1 MGVILETRNL
11 SYSYNHR
18 QKALDSVD
26 FQIEEGQTTA
36 IVGGNGSGKSTL
48 FLNLNG
54 VLRPSGGEVLYRG
67 EAISYEGKAM
77 IAHRKR
83 VGIVFQNPDDQLFS
97 TDVRS
102 DIAFGLL
109 NLGMSSAE
117 AAERVEVVMAQ
128 TGVSD
133 YSDAPTHALSFGQK
147 KRVAIAGVLAMA
159 PEVIILDEPTAGLD
173 PKGVSDI
180 LSLLLQLRK
189 QQRLTVILSTHEIDL
204 IPLYCDHV
212 IVMNQG
218 KVVSQGTSR
227 DIFKSPAALRAN
239 HLRLPR
245 IAHLMEILRDKD
257 GLEME
262 SGAATIGQARRSLLK
277 LVRRE

>member
-1 MGVILETRNL
+1 MGVILETRKL
-11 SYSYNHR
+11 SYAYDHR
-18 QKALDSVD
+18 TKALDTID
-26 FQIEEGQTTA
+26 LQIEEGRTTA
-36 IVGGNGSGKSTL
+36 ILGGNGSGKSTL

-54 VLRPSGGEVLYRG
+54 VLRPSEGEVLYRG
-67 EAISYEGKAM
+67 EAISYGGKAM
-77 IAHRKR
+77 LAHRKR

-109 NLGMSSAE
+109 NLGMSKAE

-128 TGVSD
+128 TGVSE

-147 KRVAIAGVLAMA
+147 KRAAIAGVLAMA

-173 PKGVSDI
+173 PKGVSDL
-180 LSLLLQLRK
+180 LSLLMQLK
-189 QQRLTVILSTHEIDL
+189 EKQRLTVILSTHEIDL
-204 IPLYCDHV
+204 VPLYCDHV

-218 KVVSQGTSR
+218 KVVKQGATG
-227 DIFKSPAALRAN
+227 DILKAPETLRSN

-245 IAHLMEILRDKD
+245 IAHLMEILKHKD
-257 GLEME
+257 GLDVAL
-262 SGAATIGQARRSLLK
+262 GAATIGQARKSLLK
-277 LVRRE
+277 WVGRE